1 VTGDGPR
8 PDRARIVLLTVLALL
23 AFAANSIICRVALA
37 GGDIGAGAFT
47 AVRIGAGAAVLGG
60 MVAGRRRSLRAWR
73 AGSRISALMLFLYAL
88 GFSLAYRDLAAGTG
102 ALILFGAVQATMI
115 GAGIASGQRPG
126 GRQWLGLGAALAG
139 LVYLVS
145 PGLDAPPLVGAGL
158 MALAGVA
165 WGVYS
170 LRGGGADPVATT
182 AGNFLLAVPLA
193 ALAALAA
200 LAEPLP
206 TARGVLLGMASGGL
220 TSGLGYVL
228 WYAALRGL
236 DATRA
241 GIAQLAVPVLAAG
254 GGVVLL
260 AEPVTTRLIL
270 ASLVTLGGVGLAT
283 GGSRSR

>member
-1 VTGDGPR
+1 MTGDGPQ
-8 PDRARIVLLTVLALL
+8 PDRGRLVLLTVLALL
-23 AFAANSIICRVALA
+23 AFAANSVICRVALA
-37 GGDIGAGAFT
+37 GGDMGASAFT
-47 AVRIGAGAAVLGG
+47 AVRIGSGAAVLGG
-60 MVAGRRRSLRAWR
+60 IVAGRRRSLTALR
-73 AGSRISALMLFLYAL
+73 AGSRISAVLLFIYAL
-88 GFSLAYRDLAAGTG
+88 GFSLAYRDLATGTG

-126 GRQWLGLGAALAG
+126 GRQWLGLAAALAG

-145 PGLDAPPLVGAGL
+145 PGLDAPPPGGASV

-182 AGNFLLAVPLA
+182 AGNFVLAVPLA
-193 ALAALAA
+193 ALAATAA
-200 LAEPLP
+200 LVEPRP
-206 TARGVLLGMASGGL
+206 TGSGVLLGVVSGGL

-260 AEPVTTRLIL
+260 AEPMTPRLIL
-270 ASLVTLGGVGLAT
+270 ASLVTLGGVSLAT
-283 GGSRSR
+283 VGGRSR